1 MASEDDDLRGFG
13 EAARGLVGATVGADG
28 LLERVRIAPRAL
40 RLDSQELEEQV
51 LAAVRAAQQDRLAR
65 AGEPAPADEV
75 PPALAP
81 DTMAKRLDEFEAE
94 ALGRF
99 SQMNASLDELLRR
112 LEGP

>member
-1 MASEDDDLRGFG
+1 MASEDEDLRGFG
-13 EAARGLVGATVGADG
+13 EAGRGLVGATVGADG

-65 AGEPAPADEV
+65 GGEPADDL
-75 PPALAP
+75 PPDLAP
-81 DTMAKRLDEFEAE
+81 ETMAKRLDEFEAE

-99 SQMNASLDELLRR
+99 SQMNASLDDLLRR